1 MQNEITEHHVYLK
14 LAAGCHGKNCEIL
27 AQIAADELRH
37 YKQFRQI
44 VGRDVA
50 PGKLKIFFYIL
61 LSRVLGLTFAMKLME
76 AGEVMAEAAYEK
88 LLGDM
93 PDIARIIEEEARHE
107 KMLLAGIEE
116 ESLGYLSSVVLAVNN
131 ALQEFTGIAVGLT
144 FAIQNSRAVANT
156 ILISGLAASLAM
168 AASEYLS
175 QKAEGKMEGHGT
187 RAVKAAILTGTA
199 YVIIVLLIVMPF
211 YLIAGPFTALA
222 VTFCLVLAVITL
234 FAFFMAVVKEMRF
247 ARLFAE
253 IMILALA
260 VVSASFCIGML
271 ARHFLGAGSAG

>member
-1 MQNEITEHHVYLK
+1 MTEDVFKQTILRFMQNEITEHHVYLR
-14 LAAGCHGKNCEIL
+14 LAADCRGKNCEIL

-156 ILISGLAASLAM
+156 
-168 AASEYLS
+168 
-175 QKAEGKMEGHGT
+175 
-187 RAVKAAILTGTA
+187 
-199 YVIIVLLIVMPF
+199 
-211 YLIAGPFTALA
+211 
-222 VTFCLVLAVITL
+222 
-234 FAFFMAVVKEMRF
+234 
-247 ARLFAE
+247 
-253 IMILALA
+253 
-260 VVSASFCIGML
+260 
-271 ARHFLGAGSAG
+271 